1 MSIDGTL
8 NGLLKLAIVAAV
20 IGGGALGAVAVLN
33 HMTLDSQAAERRA
46 LLQRKAEL
54 NNSAV
59 APGSALA
66 CLDGG
71 AGEAIENACEK
82 SIFAGPQSAAG
93 AVAYTAARLA
103 LLADAHAF
111 SRAGQSD
118 IMEAFAATR
127 RAIEL
132 DRYGLAAHVLA
143 TRDGC
148 TAERCAAFT
157 WLRDTAALK
166 GNLKGQAFDTYV
178 ARYAANWNKVEPEKQ
193 APVAS
198 APTAAP
204 TTVSSAPGTPSG
216 QPVSSKYDFPS
227 SASIPAVSIMNA
239 EPPLPKEATEAQA
252 AQPKADSDSAVPIP
266 PKRPQGQATTPP
278 TR

>member
-1 MSIDGTL
+1 MSIDGAL

-20 IGGGALGAVAVLN
+20 IGGGALGAMAVLN
-33 HMTLDSQAAERRA
+33 HMTLDSRAAERRA

-66 CLDGG
+66 CLNGD

-93 AVAYTAARLA
+93 AVAYTAARLV

-111 SRAGQSD
+111 SRAGQPD
-118 IMEAFAATR
+118 ILEAFAATR

-148 TAERCAAFT
+148 TAELCAAFA

-166 GNLKGQAFDTYV
+166 GNLKAQAFDTYV
-178 ARYAANWNKVEPEKQ
+178 SRYAVAWNKLEPEKQ
-193 APVAS
+193 TPVAS
-198 APTAAP
+198 APAAVP
-204 TTVSSAPGTPSG
+204 ATVASSPAAPSG

-239 EPPLPKEATEAQA
+239 EPPLPKEATEAHA
-252 AQPKADSDSAVPIP
+252 AQPKAEGSTVPIP

-278 TR
+278 AR